1 MSKLFQMARRTA
13 LESDIPEEG
22 KDPSNKDADQP
33 TDAFIEENKQK
44 AEKPEEPSEKDE
56 QVPAPTEE
64 DHEVTEEATSDE
76 AMEQD
81 QARIQE
87 EAEEVKEIGS
97 LTVTLERLQEQ
108 LAGPQTAFSQSIIQQ
123 TIGELQTRL
132 GTKRR
137 SIGVENY
144 DTTYARD
151 DVADL
156 KNALDAREQNLTK
169 AVAKEGFLD
178 KVKAFFGDEMS
189 MLKVSIEKCTKA
201 LESIQLDKEYVIDV
215 EKLKEVFSYK
225 NGIKPESILIGFKT
239 IFKLIEDID
248 AVASGFTSG
257 AIKPSSTEEQLVSFL
272 EKFNSFKYVLEYGKG
287 VSAGLT
293 DSLGC
298 ESIDLM
304 FPFVKRNNGSF
315 WATTIS
321 FGKNKPFYKENASVT
336 IKGSNLKDTL
346 EYIVQESKKAIALI
360 QKALSE
366 SERLDKK
373 FSNEVLGQSPET
385 MHLLTTMKIYKANF
399 YFFQVL
405 SSTIKRLTS
414 QIKYRHERTSQTLKN
429 HSMEGFFDKVKA
441 DFGDLPTIMKTSIAN
456 LEQYKSKLSDGVLY
470 KINAEPMRDV
480 FSYQSGDNPLSIVKG
495 VELLFQS
502 IKERSII
509 AHAFTNGTIKPDSKA
524 SSVASFFKKQKTIRE
539 VYQVGTNSFNISTTL
554 DLGWRDYDII
564 IEQNEV
570 NGSVGWAIMNDKPIP
585 GKVNSVYTKDK
596 TVTVTGEELKEIYD
610 LALNLAKDS
619 IPAIKALNDA
629 YMDCEDSINRAHPDF
644 TGETINQI
652 TSQRLLIWTLSTYK
666 YFNGVAKALTAL
678 R

>member
-1 MSKLFQMARRTA
+1 MSKLFQMARRSA

-64 DHEVTEEATSDE
+64 DREVTEEATSDE

-81 QARIQE
+81 QLRIQE

-132 GTKRR
+132 GTNRR

-156 KNALDAREQNLTK
+156 KNALDIRVQNLTK
-169 AVAKEGFLD
+169 VVAKEGFLD
-178 KVKAFFGDEMS
+178 KVKAFFGNEMS
-189 MLKVSIEKCTKA
+189 MLKVSIEKCNKA
-201 LESIQLDKEYVIDV
+201 LEGIQPDKEYVIDV

-239 IFKLIEDID
+239 IFTLIHDID
-248 AVASGFTSG
+248 GLASGFTSG

-272 EKFNSFKYVLEYGKG
+272 EKFNSFKYVLEYGRG

-304 FPFVKRNNGSF
+304 FPFVKRDNGNF
-315 WATTIS
+315 WATTII
-321 FGKNKPFYKENASVT
+321 FGKKKPFYKENASVT
-336 IKGSNLKDTL
+336 IKGSKLKETL

-385 MHLLTTMKIYKANF
+385 MHLLTTIKIYKANF

-405 SSTIKRLTS
+405 SSTIKRLCT
-414 QIKYRHERTSQTLKN
+414 Q
-429 HSMEGFFDKVKA
+429 VK
-441 DFGDLPTIMKTSIAN
+441 
-456 LEQYKSKLSDGVLY
+456 
-470 KINAEPMRDV
+470 
-480 FSYQSGDNPLSIVKG
+480 
-495 VELLFQS
+495 
-502 IKERSII
+502 
-509 AHAFTNGTIKPDSKA
+509 
-524 SSVASFFKKQKTIRE
+524 
-539 VYQVGTNSFNISTTL
+539 
-554 DLGWRDYDII
+554 
-564 IEQNEV
+564 
-570 NGSVGWAIMNDKPIP
+570 
-585 GKVNSVYTKDK
+585 
-596 TVTVTGEELKEIYD
+596 
-610 LALNLAKDS
+610 
-619 IPAIKALNDA
+619 
-629 YMDCEDSINRAHPDF
+629 
-644 TGETINQI
+644 
-652 TSQRLLIWTLSTYK
+652 
-666 YFNGVAKALTAL
+666 
-678 R
+678 